1 MSYKLKIIKTKHKFL
16 FQVDKIN
23 NTLLSFFVTI
33 IYIYIYHYLSLK
45 TSITKEHKVLNSFSI
60 KNNKT

>member
-23 NTLLSFFVTI
+23 NTLLSFFVTVK
-33 IYIYIYHYLSLK
+33 YIFHYLSLK